1 MSLGTGL
8 GKLKNRIFRIGH
20 IGDFNDLML
29 MGTLSGVEM
38 GLKIANFPIN
48 REALKAQWMRSVTAR
63 YLLITPIKIT
73 GDAHGFCHAVN
84 TSAAISLLGFAAIIF
99 LLLFLIAR
107 WKWHVFFALLIPIL
121 LFGIL
126 PGIQQNNFIDAF
138 ENGFGNT
145 LGSIGVVIVLGS
157 IIAEALKHTGAIQ
170 VITRSMVNLVGSQ
183 RMPLALT
190 LTGFIIG
197 VAIFSDVAYV
207 ILNPL
212 VHSAAKTM
220 GVSIAVM
227 STGLVGAL
235 QLTHAIVPPTP
246 GPLAAAALVG
256 ADIGKTI
263 IYGSIACLFGSLACW
278 AWGVLLAGPRVSTP
292 PSDEFE
298 GITVDDLDQDGP
310 QELPST
316 LSSYLPIVVPILLI
330 GAQSVV
336 TLAFPD
342 GHILRT
348 VFLYLGWPVM
358 ALSFGVWLA
367 FRNIKCP
374 KDRENAK
381 DAWVNA
387 LKTSAMILVVTGLGG
402 SLSAIL
408 RGTPAVDFIAAFFS
422 EYGLPAILLPF
433 VIGIIGNMI
442 TGSTTVGVITAASLV
457 SPCSAISPFTGSG
470 HAGRS
475 KWFRHHQI
483 REQQLFLVCTSLSK
497 LSVADAVFSYGGATW
512 WGCRLL
518 CHGV

>member
-1 MSLGTGL
+1 
-8 GKLKNRIFRIGH
+8 
-20 IGDFNDLML
+20 
-29 MGTLSGVEM
+29 MGS
-38 GLKIANFPIN
+38 A
-48 REALKAQWMRSVTAR
+48 TA
-63 YLLITPIKIT
+63 
-73 GDAHGFCHAVN
+73 VSN
-84 TSAAISLLGFAAIIF
+84 SAAISLLGFAAIIF
-99 LLLFLIAR
+99 LLLILIAR

-138 ENGFGNT
+138 ENGFGKT

-157 IIAEALKHTGAIQ
+157 IIAEALKHTGGIQ

-197 VAIFSDVAYV
+197 IAIFSDVAYV

-220 GVSIAVM
+220 GVGIAVM

-263 IYGSIACLFGSLACW
+263 IYGSIACLFGSIACW
-278 AWGVLLAGPRVSTP
+278 AWGTLFAGPRVETP

-298 GITVDDLDQDGP
+298 GITVDDLNQNGLR
-310 QELPST
+310 ELPST
-316 LSSYLPIVVPILLI
+316 FRSYLPIVVPILLI

-336 TLAFPD
+336 TLWLPEEN
-342 GHILRT
+342 ILRT
-348 VFLYLGWPVM
+348 LFMYLGWPVM

-367 FRNIKCP
+367 FRNIKDP
-374 KDRENAK
+374 KDRVQAK
-381 DAWVNA
+381 DAWVETA

-408 RGTPAVDFIAAFFS
+408 RETPAVEVIAAFFS
-422 EYGLPAILLPF
+422 SYGLPAILLPF

-442 TGSTTVGVITAASLV
+442 TGSTTVGVISAASLV
-457 SPCSAISPFTGSG
+457 APMLSNLALSPEAAMLAAASGSVIIKYVN
-470 HAGRS
+470 S
-475 KWFRHHQI
+475 SYFW
-483 REQQLFLVCTSLSK
+483 VCTSLSK
-497 LSVADAVFSYGGATW
+497 LSVTDAMFSYGGATMIGGTVSFLTVCVMW
-512 WGCRLL
+512 RLGL
-518 CHGV
+518 I

>member
-1 MSLGTGL
+1 MDPST
-8 GKLKNRIFRIGH
+8 
-20 IGDFNDLML
+20 
-29 MGTLSGVEM
+29 
-38 GLKIANFPIN
+38 
-48 REALKAQWMRSVTAR
+48 
-63 YLLITPIKIT
+63 
-73 GDAHGFCHAVN
+73 AVN
-84 TSAAISLLGFAAIIF
+84 TSAAISLIGFGIVIF
-99 LLLFLIAR
+99 LLLFLIAK
-107 WKWHVFFALLIPIL
+107 WKWHVFFALLIPIIF
-121 LFGIL
+121 FGIL
-126 PGIQQNNFIDAF
+126 PGVQQNNFIDAF

-170 VITRSMVNLVGSQ
+170 VITKSMVDLVGSN

-246 GPLAAAALVG
+246 GPLAAAAIVG

-263 IYGSIACLFGSLACW
+263 IFGGIACLFGSLSCW
-278 AWGVLLAGPRVSTP
+278 AWGVYVAGPRIKTMA
-292 PSDEFE
+292 SDEFLGAE
-298 GITVDDLDQDGP
+298 FDKDAPEV
-310 QELPST
+310 LPST
-316 LSSYLPIVVPILLI
+316 LSSYTPIVIPIILI
-330 GAQSVV
+330 GTQSVV
-336 TLAFPD
+336 SLFYPE

-348 VFLYLGWPVM
+348 IFLYLGWPVV
-358 ALSFGVWLA
+358 ALSIGVWLA
-367 FRNIKCP
+367 YRNITNDDDRKKS
-374 KDRENAK
+374 KDQ
-381 DAWVNA
+381 WVESA

-408 RGTPAVDFIAAFFS
+408 RGTPAVDFIAAVFTD
-422 EYGLPAILLPF
+422 YGLPTILLPF

-457 SPCSAISPFTGSG
+457 APMLASLSLSPEAAMLAGASGSVIIKYVN
-470 HAGRS
+470 S
-475 KWFRHHQI
+475 SYFW
-483 REQQLFLVCTSLSK
+483 VCTSLTR
-497 LSVADAVFSYGGATW
+497 LSVPDAVFSYGGATMVGGLVSFMVVCLMW
-512 WGCRLL
+512 SVGLI
-518 CHGV
+518 